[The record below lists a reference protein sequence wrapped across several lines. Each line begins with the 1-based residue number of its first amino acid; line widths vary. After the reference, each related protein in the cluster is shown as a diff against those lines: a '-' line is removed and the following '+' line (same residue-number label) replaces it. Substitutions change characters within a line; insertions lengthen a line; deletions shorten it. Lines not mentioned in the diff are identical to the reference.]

1 MQSEMVKCAACVR
14 VHYLGVGAEWFV
26 CCGVEVK
33 AMWKLVAILEWS
45 AAVKLNT
52 AREAKPSQS

>member
-1 MQSEMVKCAACVR
+1 MRWSSAAACVR